1 MTGDLLS
8 NPASTWA
15 DHARSAVAGARTGT
29 LRTRSCRTQPTET
42 LVSVE
47 AGDDG
52 RVRVRLEGSAP
63 AVPALAACRV
73 ATLTL
78 AGPGSSLVRL
88 TGSFAMDRPE
98 ESGARTYTPTLLSV
112 RLVEPGRDDVVVPV
126 DAFLRSR
133 PDAFAHHAAAVLRH
147 LAAVHGEDLLAGAR
161 AQGYDAAAVVPL
173 ALDRDGVEL
182 AVLTVDGVDRWRV
195 PFDGCPVEGAGAD
208 LRTVRLPV
216 DCSCPDRC

>member
-1 MTGDLLS
+1 MTGELLR

-15 DHARSAVAGARTGT
+15 EQARTSVAGARTGT
-29 LRTRSCRTQPTET
+29 LRTRSCRTPSTET
-42 LVSVE
+42 LVSVDV
-47 AGDDG
+47 ADDG
-52 RVRVRLEGSAP
+52 RVRVLLAGTSP

-78 AGPGSSLVRL
+78 PGPGSRVVRL
-88 TGSFAMDRPE
+88 TGSFTMDRPDDT
-98 ESGARTYTPTLLSV
+98 GMRAYVPTLLSI

-126 DAFLRSR
+126 DAFLRSE
-133 PDAFAHHAAAVLRH
+133 PDTFGHHAAAVLRH

-173 ALDRDGVEL
+173 VVDRDGVEL
-182 AVLTVDGVDRWRV
+182 AVLTAEGVGRWHV
-195 PFDGCPVEGAGAD
+195 PFDGCGAATGAD

-216 DCSCPDRC
+216 DCSCPDRV